1 MMFGPALHGEKI
13 SLKPLRREDL
23 ALHRAWHADLEV
35 FRYLAPLHG
44 PSTPAQMERDYEELA
59 TYDRMIVWGI
69 AREGRTIGAAFIV
82 GIDWMNRQAETT
94 LMLGDRSAWGQG
106 FATEAVRLRTRYAF
120 QELGLERLESNS
132 VADNI
137 GMHRALERSGY
148 RNIGRKRHCFYRHG
162 IWRDRFM
169 FEVLRAEWLAEHE

>member
-1 MMFGPALHGEKI
+1 MFGPALRGDRI
-13 SLKPLRREDL
+13 SLEPPRREDL
-23 ALHRAWHADLEV
+23 SLHRAWHADLEV

-44 PSTPAQMERDYEELA
+44 PSTPAQMEHDYEELA
-59 TYDRMIVWGI
+59 TYERTIAWGI
-69 AREGRTIGAAFIV
+69 AREGQTIGAAFIV

-106 FATEAVRLRTRYAF
+106 YATEAVQLRTRYAF

-137 GMHRALERSGY
+137 RMHRALERSGY

-162 IWRDRFM
+162 NWHDRFM
-169 FEVLRAEWLAEHE
+169 FEVQREEWLAEHD

>member
-1 MMFGPALHGEKI
+1 
-13 SLKPLRREDL
+13 
-23 ALHRAWHADLEV
+23 
-35 FRYLAPLHG
+35 
-44 PSTPAQMERDYEELA
+44 
-59 TYDRMIVWGI
+59 MIVWGI